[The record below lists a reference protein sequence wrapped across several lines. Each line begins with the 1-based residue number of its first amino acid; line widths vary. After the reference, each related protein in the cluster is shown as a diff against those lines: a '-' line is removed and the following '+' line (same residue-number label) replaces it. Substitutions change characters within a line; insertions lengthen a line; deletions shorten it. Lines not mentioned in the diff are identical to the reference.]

1 MNFEIKNRFSG
12 NIIFSLECE
21 SLKFC
26 TEATNKYG
34 ADLSEADLG
43 GANLYGANLSE
54 ANLYGACL
62 CDADLSR
69 ANLQGA
75 DLSRSDLGDANM
87 SEANL
92 SRSDL
97 SDADM
102 SKANLQ
108 GADLQGADLRDANMS
123 DADMR
128 DANLYGANLRRADL
142 YGANL
147 SGANL
152 READLFETDILHAS
166 CCWSAHGEC
175 GRELLGVVID
185 NTPVYFCGCFCG
197 REEELRKYIA
207 DGKEEYKV
215 SRTIAADF
223 VSQRIKE
230 MMESGGGLDGDEP
243 GRD

>member
-26 TEATNKYG
+26 TEAAIKSG
-34 ADLSEADLG
+34 
-43 GANLYGANLSE
+43 
-54 ANLYGACL
+54 
-62 CDADLSR
+62 ADLSR
-69 ANLQGA
+69 ANLSGACLCGA
-75 DLSRSDLGDANM
+75 DLSRANM
-87 SEANL
+87 FGADLSKADLYEANL
-92 SRSDL
+92 SRADL
-97 SDADM
+97 SDADL
-102 SKANLQ
+102 SDANLQ
-108 GADLQGADLRDANMS
+108 GADLQGADLR
-123 DADMR
+123 
-128 DANLYGANLRRADL
+128 
-142 YGANL
+142 GANL
-147 SGANL
+147 SGADL
-152 READLFETDILHAS
+152 SGADLRDADLSETDIPYAS
-166 CCWSAHGEC
+166 CRWSAHGEC

-230 MMESGGGLDGDEP
+230 MMNRGGGVDKDEP